1 MDTRPHTLH
10 PLYARA
16 HTWSRACTN
25 SIHTGTNADP
35 HKDERQQNPA
45 NRINANA
52 VRCTYAVMFG
62 HQNTFA
68 ALSVCGCMEN
78 SLTWNKI
85 CIENRNTAMW
95 LESWHTHACS
105 HRRQSDTALLLFP
118 KHNDQNVHL
127 PKNINFINILSFCA
141 WDVYFLQHFI
151 WTGNY

>member
-1 MDTRPHTLH
+1 MLEHIHEVERAQTVYTQAQMQTHTKMKG
-10 PLYARA
+10 
-16 HTWSRACTN
+16 N
-25 SIHTGTNADP
+25 KI
-35 HKDERQQNPA
+35 QQTESMQMP
-45 NRINANA
+45 
-52 VRCTYAVMFG
+52 YGAVMFG

-141 WDVYFLQHFI
+141 SDVYFLQHFI
-151 WTGNY
+151 WTENY